1 MAGLDRRS
9 GGQAGHVDAFP
20 LGGILRRIRRLTD
33 CSQRELAER
42 LGISKTAVA
51 AAERGTRDLAVSVL
65 VRAAATAG
73 CRLAV
78 LDASGTELE
87 PMGGDTVRDGAD
99 RLMPA
104 HLDTRHGDEDWWG
117 GPHRPR
123 LVNPRY
129 TFDRDRR
136 LRDRRRGVDLP
147 ADHHRPEDGDS
158 LAERAAARRAEVLRR
173 EAVRRLEAFQTRC
186 AAGFPPS
193 PEWEL
198 DCTCPAECAELDVG
212 ERPVHA
218 PDCAC
223 GCDVD

>member
-1 MAGLDRRS
+1 VPGAHAGS
-9 GGQAGHVDAFP
+9 VDAFP
-20 LGGILRRIRRLTD
+20 LAGILRRIRRVAD

-42 LGISKTAVA
+42 VGISKTAVA
-51 AAERGTRDLAVSVL
+51 AAEHGTRDVSVSVL
-65 VRAAATAG
+65 VRAAATVG

-78 LDASGTELE
+78 LDPSGLELE
-87 PMGGDTVRDGAD
+87 PMSGDTVRDGAG

-129 TFDRDRR
+129 TFDRDRA
-136 LRDRRRGVDLP
+136 LRDWRRSADHP
-147 ADHHRPEDGDS
+147 ADHHVPEDGDS
-158 LAERAAARRAEVLRR
+158 LAERAAARRAEALRR
-173 EAVRRLEAFQTRC
+173 DAVRRQDRYRAWR
-186 AAGFPPS
+186 AAGSPPFPD
-193 PEWEL
+193 WEV
-198 DCTCPAECAELDVG
+198 DCTCPAGCEYDEQRNPD
-212 ERPVHA
+212 RVHA

>member
-1 MAGLDRRS
+1 M
-9 GGQAGHVDAFP
+9 DAFP
-20 LGGILRRIRRLTD
+20 LAGVLRRIRRLTD

-42 LGISKTAVA
+42 IGISKTAVA
-51 AAERGTRDLAVSVL
+51 AAEHGTRDLAVSVL

-78 LDASGTELE
+78 LGPSGLELG
-87 PMGGDTVRDGAD
+87 PMSGDTVRDGAD

-104 HLDTRHGDEDWWG
+104 HLDTRHGDDDWWG
-117 GPHRPR
+117 GPHRPG

-129 TFDRDRR
+129 TFDRDRS

-158 LAERAAARRAEVLRR
+158 LAERAAARRAEAVRR
-173 EAVRRLEAFQTRC
+173 EAARRLERHQAWR
-186 AAGFPPS
+186 AAGSPPS
-193 PEWEL
+193 ADWEV
-198 DCTCPAECAELDVG
+198 DCTCPAGCEYDE
-212 ERPVHA
+212 ERNPDRLHA